1 MNSSEGI
8 STGGSQ
14 LSVKLGKLD
23 HIAVVVES
31 IEESSKYYSGLL
43 GFQIQGTISS
53 EETGDTYCAM
63 TKDDIVLELVE
74 VSKKSP
80 LLAAGPVRKGM
91 SHLAYLVDDIEA
103 ALKGLRA
110 AGAQILAEKSI
121 VFGKT
126 KFNYAKMRNDLILE
140 VMQIPKGHQHAYQAL

>member
-1 MNSSEGI
+1 M
-8 STGGSQ
+8 
-14 LSVKLGKLD
+14 SVKLGNLD

-31 IEESSKYYSGLL
+31 IEQSSKYYQDLL
-43 GFQIQGTISS
+43 GFEIRGTIKS

-80 LLAAGPVRKGM
+80 LLAAGPVRKGI
-91 SHLAYLVDDIEA
+91 SHIAYLVDDIEA
-103 ALKGLRA
+103 AIKGLRA
-110 AGAQILAEKSI
+110 AGAQILAEKSV
-121 VFGKT
+121 VFGNV

-140 VMQIPKGHQHAYQAL
+140 VMEIPKGYRHAYQSL